1 MTTLETSCSDVRNL
15 KSYFRLHFTCDT
27 SAHFWLHYAVLLLET
42 YATSCC
48 LNALYAMLPTVLT
61 ACAACSDLHADLG
74 RQLEAGPATPVC
86 ATIQST
92 LLHACLV
99 MDKAVRDLLP
109 HILIGVAAVALVST
123 VEMVSSGSLQDI
135 YSLNTAPLIL
145 TIFIPI
151 CLAGERLGEA
161 RREVAVRAARGPWLE
176 EDSDGRKL
184 RLGVLVA
191 AGGSGAQLRG
201 DGLGTLDK
209 PACLAALKSW
219 FSFVQM
225 IVNLHDR
232 A

>member
-1 MTTLETSCSDVRNL
+1 
-15 KSYFRLHFTCDT
+15 
-27 SAHFWLHYAVLLLET
+27 
-42 YATSCC
+42 
-48 LNALYAMLPTVLT
+48 
-61 ACAACSDLHADLG
+61 
-74 RQLEAGPATPVC
+74 
-86 ATIQST
+86 
-92 LLHACLV
+92 
-99 MDKAVRDLLP
+99 
-109 HILIGVAAVALVST
+109 
-123 VEMVSSGSLQDI
+123 MVSSGSLQDI

-161 RREVAVRAARGPWLE
+161 RREVAVRVFIRTPPKMT
-176 EDSDGRKL
+176 GRPAVPGWK
-184 RLGVLVA
+184 RTPTGENCA
-191 AGGSGAQLRG
+191 WASSWPRGGSGAQLRG